1 MGFYEFADP
10 LRKAEVFASF
20 PKTVHS
26 KADTIIPP
34 GAGEKLFNAAHEPR
48 YLWMEE
54 NAPHLA
60 IYLDNPRRYKKR
72 LIGFFDEW
80 LLGK

>member
-1 MGFYEFADP
+1 MVFRKS
-10 LRKAEVFASF
+10 LILLLKAEVFASF
-20 PKTVHS
+20 PNTVHS
-26 KADTIIPP
+26 KAYKVVPP
-34 GAGEKLFNAAHEPR
+34 DAGEKLFNAPHEPR

-54 NAPHLA
+54 NATHLA

-72 LIGFFDEW
+72 LVGFFDEW